1 MDQMF
6 GLIHVSITN
15 ILGQKLFSQ
24 DIQAGNGVFSLDLE
38 PEWEGTLLV
47 TFEGDFGSV
56 TRKVVK
62 L

>member
-15 ILGQKLFSQ
+15 VLGQKLFSQ
-24 DIQAGNGVFSLDLE
+24 YIQAGNGVFSLDLE
-38 PEWEGTLLV
+38 PEWKGTLLV

>member
-1 MDQMF
+1 
-6 GLIHVSITN
+6 
-15 ILGQKLFSQ
+15 
-24 DIQAGNGVFSLDLE
+24 VFSLDLQ

-56 TRKVVK
+56 TRKVVR